1 MRAALSRVLALFTR
15 GRDGDLDEE
24 IRAHIDLLAAENE
37 RRGMSSTEARY
48 AARRAFG
55 AVEPMKEVYRDR
67 QRLRWMD
74 VVRQDLRFAL
84 RSLRRSPGFALMAT
98 LTLALGIGVNTA
110 IFSLVD
116 AVLVRELPYADAD
129 RLVWASSVR
138 PENEGPFNIADFI
151 DYRDRNR
158 SLASTAAYLE
168 TTAILTGVGDP
179 VRLRGV
185 RATANLFQTLGASPL
200 LGRTLEPRDDRAEAS
215 PVVVITQDMWRD
227 RLGRDPDVIGR
238 KLLLN
243 GSPYEVVGVLR
254 STFLFPR
261 STPDYAMP
269 LAADQDPARTRRNSI
284 NLLRVIGRLNTG
296 VSIPQAQAD
305 LTSIARQLRRE
316 YPLSNALKLGVHVVP
331 LREAVLGAARDSL
344 GIVVVAV
351 SLLLMVVVVNVA
363 SSLVARG
370 AARQKELAVRA
381 ALGASRGR
389 LLAQPVAENVVLAT
403 AAGAIG
409 VAIARWLFPIL
420 QAWNPTRFPRAELA
434 AVDAA
439 AVWYAAVVSIVVVLL
454 IAIAPAWQL
463 PRDIA
468 FALRSRRSAS
478 QLSHRARSVL
488 IVGEV
493 ALSFALLLGATW
505 MSHTL
510 VRLLRAAPGFDSD
523 AVLTASVTLPLG
535 RYNDAASIQ
544 TFFDRVSAG
553 LQKEPGVRS
562 YSVISVF
569 PLSGSAARA
578 PFIVS
583 GSGVSPDRRPFT
595 NYRFIEPNYF
605 TTMRI
610 PVRAGRDISDLDTAT
625 SRSVAVVSEQFVRRF
640 LPGRDPLGVHLLVN
654 DNDKGPRDVEIVGV
668 VGNVKQSDLDE
679 PPAVDLYVPLQQV
692 PTELFGFITRG
703 PTLVVRGDGGNPAR
717 LATSIEQVL
726 HAAEADVAV
735 TTDAASDVMM
745 GSLAPR
751 RFLTTI
757 VNAFAAF
764 CVVLAGFGLYSVMS
778 YITTQRFQEL
788 AVRMAMGATSLRIA
802 RSVIGQAVGLA
813 LSGMAIGTAL
823 AIAARRVLATDLV
836 VSGTLAVPFLLASA
850 LLLAIIAAA
859 AWLPA
864 ARAARIDPAISLR
877 QE

>member
-1 MRAALSRVLALFTR
+1 LALFKR
-15 GRDGDLDEE
+15 RRREGDLDEE

-37 RRGMSSTEARY
+37 RRGLSPTEARY

-55 AVEPMKEVYRDR
+55 SVEPMKEQYRDR
-67 QRLRWMD
+67 QRLRWLD
-74 VVRQDLRFAL
+74 VFRHDLRFAL
-84 RSLRRSPGFALMAT
+84 RSLRRSPGFALMT
-98 LTLALGIGVNTA
+98 TVTLALGIGVNTA

-116 AVLVRELPYADAD
+116 AVLVRELPYAHAD
-129 RLVWASSVR
+129 RLVWAWSVR
-138 PENEGPFNIADFI
+138 PDNEGPFNIADFI
-151 DYRDRNR
+151 EYRDRNR
-158 SLASTAAYLE
+158 SLASIAAYAE

-179 VRLRGV
+179 VRLRGM
-185 RATANLFQTLGASPL
+185 RASANLFHTLGAAAVV
-200 LGRTLEPRDDRAEAS
+200 GRTLEPRDDRAEAS
-215 PVVVITQDMWRD
+215 PVVVITEAMWRE
-227 RLGRDPDVIGR
+227 RLGSDPDVIGR
-238 KLLLN
+238 KVILN
-243 GSPYEVVGVLR
+243 GSPYEVVGVLGPR
-254 STFLFPR
+254 FLFPR
-261 STPDYAMP
+261 SAPDYATP
-269 LAADQDPARTRRNSI
+269 LAADQDPARTSRNSI
-284 NLLRVIGRLNTG
+284 NLLRVIGRLNPG

-305 LTSIARQLRRE
+305 LTAIAQQLRRE
-316 YPLSNALKLGVHVVP
+316 YPLSNALKLGVRVVP
-331 LREAVLGAARDSL
+331 LGEAVLGAARDSL

-351 SLLLMVVVVNVA
+351 SLLLLVVIVNVA
-363 SSLVARG
+363 SSVVARG
-370 AARQKELAVRA
+370 AARRKELAVRA

-389 LLAQPVAENVVLAT
+389 LLAQPIVENILLAT

-409 VAIARWLFPIL
+409 VAIAGWLFPIL
-420 QAWNPTRFPRAELA
+420 QAWNPTTFPRAEFA
-434 AVDAA
+434 AVDAT
-439 AVWYAAVVSIVVVLL
+439 AVWYAAVLSIVVELL
-454 IAIAPAWQL
+454 IAIAPVWQL
-463 PRDIA
+463 PRDIP

-510 VRLLRAAPGFDSD
+510 VRLLRAAPGFDRD
-523 AVLTASVTLPLG
+523 AVLTASVTLPRG
-535 RYNDAASIQ
+535 RYDDAASVQ
-544 TFFDRVSAG
+544 RFVDRVSTG
-553 LQKEPGVRS
+553 LQIEPGVQS

-569 PLSGSAARA
+569 PLSGAAARA

-610 PVRAGRDISDLDTAT
+610 PVRAGRDVSDLDTAT

-640 LPGRDPLGVHLLVN
+640 LTGRDPLGTHLLVN
-654 DNDKGPRDVEIVGV
+654 DSDKGPRDVEIVGV

-679 PPAVDLYVPLQQV
+679 PPAADLYVPLRQV

-703 PTLVVRGDGGNPAR
+703 PTVVVRSESGSQAR
-717 LATSIEQVL
+717 LATSIEQLL
-726 HAAEADVAV
+726 HSAEADAAV
-735 TTDAASDVMM
+735 TMDSAGDIMIS
-745 GSLAPR
+745 SLAPR

-764 CVVLAGFGLYSVMS
+764 CVVLAGCGLYSVMS

-802 RSVIGQAVGLA
+802 RSIVGQAVGLA
-813 LSGMAIGTAL
+813 LLGMAIGTVL
-823 AIAARRVLATDLV
+823 AIVAHRVLATDLV
-836 VSGTLAVPFLLASA
+836 VSGTLAVPFVLASA

-864 ARAARIDPAISLR
+864 ARAARIDPAVSLR
-877 QE
+877 AE

>member
-1 MRAALSRVLALFTR
+1 MFRQCR
-15 GRDGDLDEE
+15 RDGDLDEE

-37 RRGMSSTEARY
+37 RRGMSPTEARY

-67 QRLRWMD
+67 QRLRWID
-74 VVRQDLRFAL
+74 VFRQDLRFAV
-84 RSLRRSPGFALMAT
+84 RRLRRSPGFALMAT

-116 AVLVRELPYADAD
+116 AVLVRELPYQQPD
-129 RLVWASSVR
+129 RLVWAWSVR

-151 DYRDRNR
+151 EYRDRNR
-158 SLASTAAYLE
+158 SLASIAAYAD

-179 VRLRGV
+179 IRLRGM
-185 RATANLFQTLGASPL
+185 RASANLFQTLGASPL
-200 LGRTLEPRDDRAEAS
+200 LGRTLEPRDDRGEAS
-215 PVVVITQDMWRD
+215 PVVVITEAMWRE
-227 RLGRDPDVIGR
+227 RLGGAPDVIGR
-238 KLLLN
+238 KLVLN

-254 STFLFPR
+254 PTFLFPR
-261 STPDYAMP
+261 STPDYATP

-284 NLLRVIGRLNTG
+284 NLLRIIGRLNAG
-296 VSIPQAQAD
+296 VTIPQAQDD
-305 LTSIARQLRRE
+305 LTAIARQLQRD
-316 YPLSNALKLGVHVVP
+316 YPLSNALKLGVRVVP

-344 GIVVVAV
+344 SIIVVAV
-351 SLLLMVVVVNVA
+351 SLLLLVVIVNVA

-370 AARQKELAVRA
+370 AVRRKELAVRA

-389 LLAQPVAENVVLAT
+389 LLAQPVVENVLLAT

-409 VAIARWLFPIL
+409 VVIARWLFPIL
-420 QAWNPTRFPRAELA
+420 QAWNPTTFPRAEFA
-434 AVDAA
+434 SIDGT
-439 AVWYAAVVSIVVVLL
+439 AVWYAAALSIVVILL

-468 FALRSRRSAS
+468 YALRSRRAAS

-510 VRLLRAAPGFDSD
+510 VRLLRVAPGFDGDS
-523 AVLTASVTLPLG
+523 VLTATVTLPGG
-535 RYNDAASIQ
+535 RYGDAASVQ
-544 TFFDRVSAG
+544 TFIDRVRTRLEVESGVQSFSA
-553 LQKEPGVRS
+553 
-562 YSVISVF
+562 ISTF
-569 PLSGSAARA
+569 PLSGVSPQA

-583 GSGVSPDRRPFT
+583 GSGVSLDRRPFA

-605 TTMRI
+605 KTMRI
-610 PVRAGRDISDLDTAT
+610 PVRAGRDVSDLDTAT
-625 SRSVAVVSEQFVRRF
+625 GRSVVVVSEQFVRRF
-640 LPGRDPLGVHLLVN
+640 LPGRDPLGTHLLLN
-654 DNDKGPRDVEIVGV
+654 DSDKGARDVEIVGV
-668 VGNVKQSDLDE
+668 VGNVKQRDLDE
-679 PPAVDLYVPLQQV
+679 PPAADLYVPLQQV
-692 PTELFGFITRG
+692 PTEPGGFIIRG

-717 LATSIEQVL
+717 LATSIERAL
-726 HAAEADVAV
+726 HAAETEAAV
-735 TTDAASDVMM
+735 TIDSAADVMM
-745 GSLAPR
+745 ASLAPR

-757 VNAFAAF
+757 VNSFAAF

-778 YITTQRFQEL
+778 YITTQRLQEL
-788 AVRMAMGATSLRIA
+788 AVRMAMGATSQRIA

-813 LSGMAIGTAL
+813 LWGMAIGMVL
-823 AIAARRVLATDLV
+823 AIAARRMLATNLV
-836 VSGTLAVPFLLASA
+836 VSGALAVPLLLASS

-864 ARAARIDPAISLR
+864 ARAARVDPAISLR
-877 QE
+877 SE